1 MIKTD
6 TRYMVYRASR
16 ETHSISALRFA
27 STCFPLK
34 DPTPAPRGSPRVPQ
48 GLPHRLRALQA
59 TPLANSPP
67 GPRTTGSRAN
77 RMSWRLPATVVLLLY
92 LSLNSLSPHPVFSR
106 LTEPTATSL
115 LPALATLRH
124 PPHTR
129 THTPR
134 HNHTPRT
141 ASRDTIRRPHTPP
154 HFTTHTQPN
163 RVANAQPERH
173 EALHLLGTLIRTVP
187 RPNRQPREII
197 YFREI
202 GKDPAG
208 STPKEKSEK

>member
-1 MIKTD
+1 MIQTNA
-6 TRYMVYRASR
+6 RYMVYRASR
-16 ETHSISALRFA
+16 ETHSISAFRFA
-27 STCFPLK
+27 STCFPSK

-48 GLPHRLRALQA
+48 GLPHRLRALQD
-59 TPLANSPP
+59 TPLANNPP

-92 LSLNSLSPHPVFSR
+92 LSLISLSPHPVFSR
-106 LTEPTATSL
+106 LAEPTATSL

-141 ASRDTIRRPHTPP
+141 ASRDTIRRHHTPP
-154 HFTTHTQPN
+154 HFATHTHSRIESLMHSQSDT
-163 RVANAQPERH
+163 RRYLTTKCKLVS
-173 EALHLLGTLIRTVP
+173 
-187 RPNRQPREII
+187 
-197 YFREI
+197 FRETI
-202 GKDPAG
+202 LRSNERT
-208 STPKEKSEK
+208 STVSEAVAI

>member
-1 MIKTD
+1 MIQTD

-48 GLPHRLRALQA
+48 GLPHRLRALQD
-59 TPLANSPP
+59 TPLANNPP

-106 LTEPTATSL
+106 LTEPTATSRL
-115 LPALATLRH
+115 SLHSPPSPHTNTHTATQPHPPYCLSRHHQTPPHTPTLRH
-124 PPHTR
+124 
-129 THTPR
+129 TP
-134 HNHTPRT
+134 
-141 ASRDTIRRPHTPP
+141 
-154 HFTTHTQPN
+154 TQPN
-163 RVANAQPERH
+163 RVASAQPERH
-173 EALHLLGTLIRTVP
+173 EALHRKP
-187 RPNRQPREII
+187 Q
-197 YFREI
+197 
-202 GKDPAG
+202 K
-208 STPKEKSEK
+208 

>member
-1 MIKTD
+1 
-6 TRYMVYRASR
+6 MVYRASR

-27 STCFPLK
+27 STCFPSK

-48 GLPHRLRALQA
+48 GLPHRLRALQD
-59 TPLANSPP
+59 TPLANNPP

-92 LSLNSLSPHPVFSR
+92 LSLISLSPHPVFSR

-141 ASRDTIRRPHTPP
+141 ASRDTIRRHHTPP
-154 HFTTHTQPN
+154 HFATYTHSRIESLMHSQSDT
-163 RVANAQPERH
+163 RRYSV
-173 EALHLLGTLIRTVP
+173 I
-187 RPNRQPREII
+187 
-197 YFREI
+197 
-202 GKDPAG
+202 AG
-208 STPKEKSEK
+208 AGGRSGR

>member
-1 MIKTD
+1 
-6 TRYMVYRASR
+6 MVYRASR
-16 ETHSISALRFA
+16 ETHSISAFRFA
-27 STCFPLK
+27 STCFPSK

-48 GLPHRLRALQA
+48 GLPHRLRALQD
-59 TPLANSPP
+59 TPLANIPP

-92 LSLNSLSPHPVFSR
+92 LSLISLSPHPVFSR
-106 LTEPTATSL
+106 LAEPTATSL

-141 ASRDTIRRPHTPP
+141 ASRDTIRRHHTPP
-154 HFTTHTQPN
+154 HFATHTHSRIESLMHSQSDT
-163 RVANAQPERH
+163 RRYNAQYPINC
-173 EALHLLGTLIRTVP
+173 LLYL
-187 RPNRQPREII
+187 
-197 YFREI
+197 
-202 GKDPAG
+202 AA
-208 STPKEKSEK
+208 

>member
-1 MIKTD
+1 MIQTD

-27 STCFPLK
+27 STCFPSK

-48 GLPHRLRALQA
+48 GLPHRLRALQD
-59 TPLANSPP
+59 TPLANNPP

-92 LSLNSLSPHPVFSR
+92 LSLKLAKSPSR
-106 LTEPTATSL
+106 LLPTHGTNRY
-115 LPALATLRH
+115 LASRYIRYTRH

-154 HFTTHTQPN
+154 HFATHTHSRIESLMHSQSDT
-163 RVANAQPERH
+163 RRY
-173 EALHLLGTLIRTVP
+173 I
-187 RPNRQPREII
+187 
-197 YFREI
+197 
-202 GKDPAG
+202 
-208 STPKEKSEK
+208 S

>member
-1 MIKTD
+1 
-6 TRYMVYRASR
+6 MVYRASR

-27 STCFPLK
+27 STCFPSK
-34 DPTPAPRGSPRVPQ
+34 DPTPAPRGSPRVSQ

-59 TPLANSPP
+59 TPLANNPP

-92 LSLNSLSPHPVFSR
+92 LSPISLSPHPVFSR
-106 LTEPTATSL
+106 LAEPTATPL

-124 PPHTR
+124 PPHTQ

-141 ASRDTIRRPHTPP
+141 ASRDTIRRPPHTPTLR
-154 HFTTHTQPN
+154 HTHTQPN

-187 RPNRQPREII
+187 GPNR
-197 YFREI
+197 
-202 GKDPAG
+202 
-208 STPKEKSEK
+208 